1 MKRHFQEAKECPR
14 MLCYLDYYIMILIL
28 YIDDYYID
36 DITIIIIVQEI
47 LVNSIR

>member
-1 MKRHFQEAKECPR
+1 MSKDA
-14 MLCYLDYYIMILIL
+14 CYLDYYIMILIL
-28 YIDDYYID
+28 YIDGYYID